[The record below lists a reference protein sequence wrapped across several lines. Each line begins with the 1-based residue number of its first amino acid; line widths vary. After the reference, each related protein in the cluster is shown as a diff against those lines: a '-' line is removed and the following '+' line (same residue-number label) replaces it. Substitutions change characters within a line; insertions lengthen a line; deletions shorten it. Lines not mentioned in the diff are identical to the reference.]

1 MSTLRFFKPEEF
13 ACKCGCGRGYDDMDA
28 GLLRMLDE
36 ARALAG
42 IPFSL
47 SSAFRCAKHNK
58 AVGGVADSAHT
69 HGYAVGSCG
78 QRSGQ
83 AAGRHLLR
91 CREGILMDFSMIS
104 DFLNSQTGSWALFLS
119 AASAVCAW
127 AATLMPAPS
136 ETSGVIYRS
145 LYKVINWIGANIG
158 KARNADDAQK
168 QRKLQ

>member
-69 HGYAVGSCG
+69 HGYAVDNKCTSSHN
-78 QRSGQ
+78 RS
-83 AAGRHLLR
+83 RL
-91 CREGILMDFSMIS
+91 I
-104 DFLNSQTGSWALFLS
+104 
-119 AASAVCAW
+119 
-127 AATLMPAPS
+127 
-136 ETSGVIYRS
+136 
-145 LYKVINWIGANIG
+145 
-158 KARNADDAQK
+158 
-168 QRKLQ
+168 

>member
-69 HGYAVGSCG
+69 HGYAVDIKCTSSHYRFRIISALLEAGF
-78 QRSGQ
+78 RRIESGPTWVHVDNDPAKPQ
-83 AAGRHLLR
+83 DVIFYAAGR
-91 CREGILMDFSMIS
+91 
-104 DFLNSQTGSWALFLS
+104 
-119 AASAVCAW
+119 V
-127 AATLMPAPS
+127 
-136 ETSGVIYRS
+136 Y
-145 LYKVINWIGANIG
+145 
-158 KARNADDAQK
+158 
-168 QRKLQ
+168 

>member
-28 GLLRMLDE
+28 GLLRVLDE

-69 HGYAVGSCG
+69 HGYAVDIKCTLLEAGFRRIEAG
-78 QRSGQ
+78 PTWVHVDNDPAKPQDVIFY
-83 AAGRHLLR
+83 AAGR
-91 CREGILMDFSMIS
+91 
-104 DFLNSQTGSWALFLS
+104 
-119 AASAVCAW
+119 V
-127 AATLMPAPS
+127 
-136 ETSGVIYRS
+136 Y
-145 LYKVINWIGANIG
+145 
-158 KARNADDAQK
+158 
-168 QRKLQ
+168 

>member
-69 HGYAVGSCG
+69 HGYA
-78 QRSGQ
+78 
-83 AAGRHLLR
+83 GRHLLR

-136 ETSGVIYRS
+136 ETSGVVYRT